1 MNQSEKSLVSI
12 IIVNYNWKK
21 WLKKCFDSI
30 YNQTYKN
37 YEIIFIDNKS
47 SDDSIEFIKKEYQ
60 WVKIIESKKNG
71 WFSYGNNLWIQKANW
86 ELLRLLNNDTRFE
99 NDFLE
104 KYLKEYKK
112 LWLDILGVE
121 EVWYN
126 WEKSK
131 YHPTT
136 IDYFWH
142 PVPWEK
148 RKNK

>member
-131 YHPTT
+131 GLPKQIKFFH
-136 IDYFWH
+136 
-142 PVPWEK
+142 
-148 RKNK
+148 